1 MKLSTTSR
9 ILSIAAGVVVFAVL
23 LFLLRTLTLP
33 LIAGVI
39 GWLVVILF
47 FSKKERDN
55 AIIVEGMTRS
65 DIDET
70 IKKGRKLT
78 GGMRQAIKRLSQL
91 EVCKEVEDLCRIA
104 ESMFDLLKKDPKD
117 IRIVKQ
123 FITYYLEPTHKII
136 IKYVELAT
144 TRPMPADAVETLER
158 TEKSLKGIRT
168 TFLQQKEK
176 MLANDV
182 IDLDTE
188 IKVFETLANNYGT
201 STKKDKNN
209 LNQTRNGM

>member
-91 EVCKEVEDLCRIA
+91 EICKEVEDLCRIA

>member
-1 MKLSTTSR
+1 LKLSTTSR